1 MANAPRRTGPS
12 PFYALIDVLPLL
24 AIPVLILNV
33 IVFTGAGGG
42 DLRDWLNQSLF
53 SITGLSGDSWSL
65 SPGDLIV
72 VLGLVLLFVE
82 IIKSTRTDSISLI
95 NHGIAALAFVLF
107 LLEFLIVKGFMNS
120 PFFIIMMMQLI
131 DVIAGYTVTVI
142 AAKRDFGS
150 SGGIAG
156 TN

>member
-1 MANAPRRTGPS
+1 MAPPRRGPS
-12 PFYALIDVLPLL
+12 PFYAFFDVLPLL
-24 AIPVLILNV
+24 AIPVLFLNFM
-33 IVFTGAGGG
+33 VFTGVGGP
-42 DLRDWLNQSLF
+42 DLKAWLSQTLF
-53 SITGLSGDSWSL
+53 TITGISGDSWNL

-72 VLGLVLLFVE
+72 VLGVVILFFE
-82 IIKSTRTDSISLI
+82 IIKSTRTDAISLI

-120 PFFIIMMMQLI
+120 TFFILMMMQLV
-131 DVIAGYTVTVI
+131 DVIAGYTVTVV

-150 SGGIAG
+150 SGGIVG